1 MSQNQLKQQVE
12 AYHHW
17 KTELINAI
25 DRFNEWMN
33 QQDFDESHETALRI
47 YEAVESLK
55 KDRLTLAFVAEF
67 SRGKT
72 ELINA
77 IFFSD
82 YKCRLLPSEAGR
94 TTMCP
99 TELFYDEQENSAYL
113 KLLPIESRL
122 DERSIQEFK
131 EEPVEWTRISLDVE
145 SPEKMQETLKEII
158 RTREVS
164 IKKATRLGLF
174 SEELHPH
181 LRNADPETT
190 LIEIPAWRHAMISFP
205 HPLLKQGLSI
215 LDTPGLNALGSEPE
229 LTLKMLP
236 AAQAVLFILAADTGV
251 TRSDLDIWQHHIN
264 QKGHQS
270 RGVAVILNKI
280 DTLWDDLKSTHQI
293 NHSISEQ
300 IHKTSQLLA
309 VDKAQIFPLSA
320 QKGLLAKINN
330 DDSLLKRSQLE
341 QVENYLANQVLPAR
355 GTLLRDNIV
364 SGIGHIIEEHQQ
376 VFESRLETVNKQ
388 LDDLRQLNGKNIHV
402 ITQLMKK
409 TRMEQMQHSK
419 HTDAYKSSSRLLKRQ
434 VDSLKNILNL
444 RRMDEIIHSTRESM
458 TTSWTTGG
466 MKQAMKN
473 LFTEVS
479 EMTAKA
485 SDEVDNLHR
494 LVNAVY
500 RKFNED
506 HGINCQKPK
515 AFKVKKYLIE
525 LENLYV
531 EAENYRKS
539 PVSTMSEQNFVI
551 KRFFINM
558 VSQARNIMYKGNEDL
573 DNWLHDAMRPLAL
586 QIKEN
591 KRSIEKRLLTLRKI
605 SESKGNV
612 EDKTKELETE
622 HSGLKAQLDE
632 ITLIYQQLEKSGPAK
647 QLNQMP

>member
-17 KTELINAI
+17 KSELIEAI
-25 DRFNEWMN
+25 NKFNEWMN
-33 QQDFDESHETALRI
+33 GQDFDESHETALRI
-47 YEAVESLK
+47 YEALESLK
-55 KDRLTLAFVAEF
+55 KDRLSLAFVAEF

-99 TELFYDEQENSAYL
+99 TELFYDHQENNAYL

-122 DERSIQEFK
+122 DERSIQAFK
-131 EEPVEWTRISLDVE
+131 EEPVEWTRISLNVD

-164 IKKATRLGLF
+164 IKKAMRLGLF
-174 SEELHPH
+174 SEELYPH

-190 LIEIPAWRHAMISFP
+190 MIEIPAWRHAMISFP

-229 LTLKMLP
+229 LTMNMLP
-236 AAQAVLFILAADTGV
+236 AAQAVLFVLAADTGV
-251 TRSDLDIWQHHIN
+251 TRSDLEIWQHHIN
-264 QKGHQS
+264 HRGQQS
-270 RGVAVILNKI
+270 RGVAVVLNKI
-280 DTLWDDLKSTHQI
+280 DTLWDELKSSHQI
-293 NHSISEQ
+293 NQSITEQ
-300 IHKTSQLLA
+300 IHKTAQLLA
-309 VDKAQIFPLSA
+309 INKEQIFPLSA

-330 DDSLLKRSQLE
+330 DEALLKRSQLE
-341 QVENYLANQVLPAR
+341 QVENYLADEVLPAR
-355 GTLLRDNIV
+355 ERLLRDNIV
-364 SGIGHIIEEHQQ
+364 SGIGSIIGQHQQ
-376 VFESRLETVNKQ
+376 AFETRLKTVNKQ

-409 TRMEQMQHSK
+409 TRLEQMHHSK
-419 HTDAYKSSSRLLKRQ
+419 HTDAYKSSNRLLKRQ
-434 VDSLKNILNL
+434 VDTLKNILNL
-444 RRMDEIIHSTRESM
+444 RRMDEIIHITRESM
-458 TTSWTTGG
+458 TASWTTGG
-466 MKQAMKN
+466 MKTAMKK
-473 LFTEVS
+473 LFIEVS

-506 HGINCQKPK
+506 HGISCQKPK

-573 DNWLHDAMRPLAL
+573 DNWLHDAMRPLAI

-612 EDKTKELETE
+612 EDKTRELEAE
-622 HSGLKAQLDE
+622 HASLKAQLDE
-632 ITLIYQQLEKSGPAK
+632 ITQIYQRLEKSGPTIPAE
-647 QLNQMP
+647 QTA